1 MCLVCGYLERGVD
14 EGGEALK
21 VRVVMQGLVEE
32 GVGRMGGS
40 GTVEEGDY
48 PLEDIME
55 GGEDARFQC
64 KWNGGCG
71 GGQGE

>member
-1 MCLVCGYLERGVD
+1 MD
-14 EGGEALK
+14 EGGEGLK

-32 GVGRMGGS
+32 GVCRMGGS
-40 GTVEEGDY
+40 GMVEEGDY